1 MLKMAL
7 EDQKKLTS
15 IHNALVVM
23 LSICRDDKIC
33 HVLKRGEKAGHLNEE
48 TLQQE
53 PLKEELQNL
62 STQKKRKVVR
72 HFAKQFSLSWALQ
85 FDQPELQK
93 WRMEYREKPLMSD

>member
-23 LSICRDDKIC
+23 LSICRDDKVC

-48 TLQQE
+48 I
-53 PLKEELQNL
+53 LK
-62 STQKKRKVVR
+62 
-72 HFAKQFSLSWALQ
+72 
-85 FDQPELQK
+85 
-93 WRMEYREKPLMSD
+93 